1 VTEVAVEA
9 LPAEIAKKVEQ
20 SNRDV
25 PRTVDYFA
33 TNETIWHSLPDGV
46 QRVEIKV
53 LNEGERR
60 SYLNKTNS
68 DVTMNARTKELK
80 MRSQAGDDLHVL
92 LETSI
97 VGWDVVKNGEPFPFS
112 PQNLKHALNTWPP
125 QVWDGVA
132 KAVRKAN
139 PWLMGTEDDLD
150 ALREEKREIEER
162 IAVIEAE
169 AAKSV

>member
-1 VTEVAVEA
+1 MTEVAVEA
-9 LPAEIAKKVEQ
+9 LPAEFKAKVEVA
-20 SNRDV
+20 SRDI
-25 PRTVDYFA
+25 PRTIDYFA
-33 TNETIWHSLPDGV
+33 TNESEWHTLPDGT

-92 LETSI
+92 LETAI
-97 VGWDVVKNGEPFPFS
+97 IGWEVFKNGEPFPFS

-132 KAVRKAN
+132 KSVRKAN
-139 PWLMGTEDDLD
+139 PWLLGNEDDLD

-162 IAVIEAE
+162 IAIIEAE